1 MRKCLTALLLVWMI
15 LISVPC
21 AAAPVI
27 IDGGNAAAQQNAEHP
42 LRIALVPVVDRTGGW
57 ISRGELDEI
66 LERMEKEIHVPLNET
81 MHWVEYLPYSDVE
94 TAFNDGLRKGSKKS
108 AIIEAVRDVSETV
121 PADLVICAVVETH
134 YQHEFISLNWDRD
147 FMVESIAALSLYV
160 YDKKSDKVKDY
171 HASRWE
177 RDEYSLAI
185 EVQAL
190 TMDALEEVLRDA
202 DIRSYIF
209 PISKDQKKILE
220 KAAERKAES
229 LPSGS

>member
-1 MRKCLTALLLVWMI
+1 MRKCLAALLLVWMI
-15 LISVPC
+15 LVSAPC
-21 AAAPVI
+21 SAAPVI
-27 IDGGNAAAQQNAEHP
+27 IEGGNTAVQQNTEQP

-66 LERMEKEIHVPLNET
+66 LERMEQEIHVPLNET
-81 MHWVEYLPYSDVE
+81 MHWVEHLPYSDVE
-94 TAFNDGLRKGSKKS
+94 SAFNDGLRKGSKKS

-134 YQHEFISLNWDRD
+134 YQREFLSMNWDSS

-160 YDKKSDKVKDY
+160 YDKKTDKVKDY

-177 RDEYSLAI
+177 RDEYSLSI
-185 EVQAL
+185 DVQAL

-209 PISKDQKKILE
+209 PISKEQKKILE
-220 KAAERKAES
+220 KAAERNS
-229 LPSGS
+229 